1 LLVATTDLDESETVV
16 SNLGSIA
23 VTGGKSARTL
33 FRDLL
38 VASSSILGAFEPVIT
53 SVRDADGVAYQ
64 ALHVD
69 GGVAVPFFI
78 APEAVLLGLRGATS
92 SRGSGEA
99 RLG

>member
-64 ALHVD
+64 ALHVVRE
-69 GGVAVPFFI
+69 GFGVA
-78 APEAVLLGLRGATS
+78 GLS
-92 SRGSGEA
+92 A
-99 RLG
+99 RNPCPA